1 MSKHLQS
8 LYLNKGW
15 YAKYIQK
22 ANNCKKKKNQYNFI
36 EKITKD
42 LKDISPKQAYMV
54 QRAMKGAQHH

>member
-1 MSKHLQS
+1 MQNIYKKLTI
-8 LYLNKGW
+8 
-15 YAKYIQK
+15 A
-22 ANNCKKKKNQYNFI
+22 KKKKNQYNFI